1 MKSQSARLAIYR
13 KKSGAVLIAVQIALT
28 LAILSNAMGLI
39 VDRLS
44 WSARLTGIDEAN
56 IFFIYTTSVDKPPG
70 FAALES
76 SDLALL
82 RSMGGVVNAYA
93 TNSFPLEGGGWSM
106 TADLVPDQKTPSA
119 HISYYFG
126 DERALDTLGVKLLAG
141 RNFTP
146 SEILD
151 RDGSSAPPATGIII
165 TRALAQRLFPRGDA
179 LGQSIYTETKDPSPI
194 IGIIDRLQ
202 GPFVAATGFMST
214 FTENS
219 VLAPFRPL
227 GDSSTY
233 VVRAKPGSLNDVMKR
248 AQSKLE
254 GINGVRIISARSM
267 HEVRARAYRS
277 NRGLTLTL
285 GAVALILVAVTA
297 FGMAGLTSYWV
308 AQRRRQIGIRRA
320 LGATRRA
327 ILRLFQMENFLIA
340 LSGVVVGIFLAIALN
355 LWLVSRFEMV
365 RLGSGYIMAGGLI
378 MLLLGQIAV
387 FWPAMRA
394 SQVPPAL
401 AVRGSQVA

>member
-1 MKSQSARLAIYR
+1 LKSRSARFAVYR
-13 KKSGAVLIAVQIALT
+13 KKFGAVLIAVQIAIT
-28 LAILSNAMGLI
+28 LAILSNALGLI

-56 IFFIYTTSVDKPPG
+56 IFFIYATSVDKPPSFG
-70 FAALES
+70 ALQS

-82 RSMGGVVNAYA
+82 RSIPGVANAYA

-106 TADLVPDQKTPSA
+106 SADLEPDQKTPSA

-126 DERALDTLGVKLLAG
+126 DEQALNTLGVKLIAG
-141 RNFTP
+141 RNFNA

-151 RDGSSAPPATGIII
+151 RDGNTAPPATAIIV
-165 TRALAQRLFPRGDA
+165 TRTLAQRLFPRGDA
-179 LGQSIYTETKDPSPI
+179 LGKSIYTESKEPSLI

-233 VVRAKPGSLNDVMKR
+233 IVRTKPGSLNEVLKA
-248 AQSKLE
+248 AQNKLE
-254 GINGVRIISARSM
+254 GINGSRIINARSM
-267 HEVRARAYRS
+267 GEVRARAYRS
-277 NRGLTLTL
+277 NRGLTLIL
-285 GAVALILVAVTA
+285 GAVAFILVAVTA

-308 AQRRRQIGIRRA
+308 AERRRQIGIRRA
-320 LGATRRA
+320 LGATRLA
-327 ILRLFQMENFLIA
+327 ILRLFQKEN
-340 LSGVVVGIFLAIALN
+340 LAIASSGVLVGILLAVSLN
-355 LWLVSRFEMV
+355 IWLIARFEMV
-365 RLGSGYIMAGGLI
+365 RLDPAYVIGSGLV

-387 FWPAMRA
+387 FGPAMRA
-394 SQVPPAL
+394 SRVPPAL
-401 AVRGSQVA
+401 AVRGII

>member
-1 MKSQSARLAIYR
+1 LKSRSARFAIYR
-13 KKSGAVLIAVQIALT
+13 KRSGAVLIAVQIAVT
-28 LAILSNAMGLI
+28 LAILSNALGLI

-56 IFFIYTTSVDKPPG
+56 IFFIYATSVDKPPS
-70 FAALES
+70 FAALQS

-82 RSMGGVVNAYA
+82 RSMPGVANAYG

-106 TADLVPDQKTPSA
+106 SADLEPDQKTPSA
-119 HISYYFG
+119 HISLYFG
-126 DERALDTLGVKLLAG
+126 DEQAIGTLGVKLIAG
-141 RNFTP
+141 RNFTV

-151 RDGSSAPPATGIII
+151 RDGSTAPPATGIII

-179 LGQSIYTETKDPSPI
+179 LGKSIYTETKDPSPI

-202 GPFVAATGFMST
+202 GPFVASTGFMST

-233 VVRAKPGSLNDVMKR
+233 VVRAKPGSLNEVLKA
-248 AQSKLE
+248 AQNKLE
-254 GINGVRIISARSM
+254 GINGSRIISARSM
-267 HEVRARAYRS
+267 GEVRAIAYRS
-277 NRGLTLTL
+277 NRGLTLIL
-285 GAVALILVAVTA
+285 GAVAFILMAVTA

-308 AQRRRQIGIRRA
+308 AERRRQIGIRRA
-320 LGATRRA
+320 LGATRLA
-327 ILRLFQMENFLIA
+327 ILRLFQRENFLIA
-340 LSGVVVGIFLAIALN
+340 LSGALVGALLAVALN
-355 LWLVSRFEMV
+355 IWLIGRFEMV
-365 RLGSGYIMAGGLI
+365 RLNPAYVIGSGIF

-387 FWPAMRA
+387 LLPAIRA
-394 SQVPPAL
+394 AQVAPAL
-401 AVRGSQVA
+401 AIRGSQIS

>member
-1 MKSQSARLAIYR
+1 LRSHSARLAIYR
-13 KKSGAVLIAVQIALT
+13 KKSGAVLIAVQIAVT

-56 IFFIYTTSVDKPPG
+56 IFFIYTTSIDKPPS

-82 RSMGGVVNAYA
+82 RSMGGVANAYA

-106 TADLVPDQKTPSA
+106 SADLVPDQKTPSA

-126 DERALDTLGVKLLAG
+126 DERALDTLGVKLIAG

-233 VVRAKPGSLNDVMKR
+233 VVRAKPGSLSDVMKR
-248 AQSKLE
+248 AQGKLE
-254 GINGVRIISARSM
+254 GINGIRIISARSM
-267 HEVRARAYRS
+267 NEVRTRAYRS
-277 NRGLTLTL
+277 NRGLTLIL

-365 RLGSGYIMAGGLI
+365 RLGSSYIIAGGLV